1 MQSVDKSLRLEVA
14 DDNFLSIEGVVSLE
28 FKVNRDI
35 FSWNRLVA
43 PIREDG
49 LIGLDF
55 LQFHDYV
62 LSAKSGLRLNNRKY
76 RTVTESVPFR
86 AVRVT
91 CQKEATV
98 PANSE
103 FILAGQGNSL
113 LLGSEFGLISPYAD
127 TGIESLIVG
136 NSLVESNK
144 NDTDLPVRVANVPCE
159 DFLIKRGTTLGYLQ
173 GVDGCDVLT
182 ESSTTESFGKTA
194 RISQTS
200 ANQDVDIKRWAE
212 PSQELYNRLC
222 AELNDEQKLS
232 LRQLLDKYK
241 NTFSASPMDLGRT
254 DVL

>member
-1 MQSVDKSLRLEVA
+1 MISTGLYNRIPPEGRPELQSVDKSLRLEVA
-14 DDNFLSIEGVVSLE
+14 DDNLLSIEGVVSLE

-35 FSWNRLVA
+35 FSWNMLVA

-91 CQKEATV
+91 CKEEATV

-127 TGIESLIVG
+127 TGIEGLIVG

-144 NDTDLPVRVANVPCE
+144 CDTDLHVRGLM
-159 DFLIKRGTTLGYLQ
+159 FL
-173 GVDGCDVLT
+173 
-182 ESSTTESFGKTA
+182 A
-194 RISQTS
+194 RIFLS
-200 ANQDVDIKRWAE
+200 KE
-212 PSQELYNRLC
+212 ELL
-222 AELNDEQKLS
+222 
-232 LRQLLDKYK
+232 
-241 NTFSASPMDLGRT
+241 
-254 DVL
+254 